1 MFLRGSNIQL
11 CFAIVARDIAP
22 KKARHIERVAVKKVD
37 EEITVFVTFIVFA
50 VVHDYIIGSRQVTI
64 VFVVS
69 VCLSVCLFVQSFSQP
84 SLVRFR
90 PNLDIC
96 YMSASSC
103 VP

>member
-64 VFVVS
+64 IFVVC
-69 VCLSVCLFVQSFSQP
+69 VCLSVCAEFFSAVFGP
-84 SLVRFR
+84 ISTKLGRMLYV
-90 PNLDIC
+90 
-96 YMSASSC
+96 C
-103 VP
+103 V